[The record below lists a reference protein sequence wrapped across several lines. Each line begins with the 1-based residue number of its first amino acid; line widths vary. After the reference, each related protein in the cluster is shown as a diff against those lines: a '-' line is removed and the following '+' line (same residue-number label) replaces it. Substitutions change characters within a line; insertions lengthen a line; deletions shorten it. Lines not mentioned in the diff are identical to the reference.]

1 MTTPRHRP
9 ARAAITALALL
20 ALVITPTYGADGT
33 LPNGTPISV
42 TIDDPTTGDEFIV
55 PAGSATTDVPVSGTA
70 SVGEGEPDATFIY
83 VIDVSF
89 SSLNASGGNCG
100 GDRNGDGTANSIL
113 DCEIAFI
120 LALNAAAVTEGSVD
134 EVSVVVYGEEG
145 AVGDMAPDA
154 GDQLITAPDAGSNLA
169 TVAGSA
175 FTSICVAGL
184 SQFAARDVGCD
195 GTDFAAGLTGVST
208 ALGASTNGTNI
219 VLFMSDG
226 LSNQGDA
233 EFDAALDAVSGTG
246 AVAQT
251 IAVGELSG
259 CTGGSAGT
267 LQEIADETGGSC
279 TFVENPEDLPDLIP
293 DLIGSTLDSLTL
305 SVDAGAPA
313 AIPNSEID
321 PDLPQTGPANVT
333 YATTATGL
341 APGARQLCVTANGTD
356 VGGAGSVTEC
366 ETVFLFQ
373 ISLAPSDATNE
384 LGTPGQTHSVTA
396 TIAGEPGTVG
406 GRLVSF
412 SIASGPNAGEVSDP
426 GECSPNADCTTDAS
440 GQVTWTY
447 TATQGPLG
455 LGDDDIAACFTVAGG
470 ATDCAGAVKHWV
482 DTTPPLPACSETT
495 NPSGANVPPAGSSLP
510 NHSGQNEDGFY
521 ELTATDAVDPD
532 PEIFVL
538 DGGSGTVFGPFASGT
553 RIKYTEANRAPTQ
566 RPMGGPGSAVAWHIW
581 GTGDA
586 FVYAVD
592 DDGNASDP
600 VACLVPPQPK

>member
-1 MTTPRHRP
+1 MITSRPTT
-9 ARAAITALALL
+9 ARAVITTLALL
-20 ALVITPTYGADGT
+20 ALVITPTYSADAT

-55 PAGSATTDVPVSGTA
+55 PSGSATTDVPVSGTA
-70 SVGEGEPDATFIY
+70 SVGEGEPDATFVY

-89 SSLNASGGNCG
+89 SALTASGGNCG
-100 GDRNGDGTANSIL
+100 GDRNGDGLSDTII

-120 LALNAAAVTEGSVD
+120 LELNAAAVAEGSVD

-154 GDQLITAPDAGSNLA
+154 GDQLITPPDEGTNLA

-175 FTSICVAGL
+175 FTSDCAAGL
-184 SQFAARDVGCD
+184 TQFALRDVGCD
-195 GTDFAAGLTGVST
+195 GTDFAAGLTAVST

-219 VLFMSDG
+219 VIFMSDG
-226 LSNQGDA
+226 LSNQGGGA
-233 EFDAALDAVSGTG
+233 FAGALAAVVGTG
-246 AVAQT
+246 AVAQS
-251 IAVGELSG
+251 IAVGGGSS
-259 CTGGSAGT
+259 CTGGTDGT
-267 LQEIADETGGSC
+267 LQEIADDTGGTC
-279 TFVENPEDLPDLIP
+279 TAVADPENLPDLIP

-305 SVDAGAPA
+305 SVDGGAEA

-321 PDLPQTGPANVT
+321 PDLPQTGPASVT

-341 APGARQLCVTANGTD
+341 APGARLLCVTANGTD

-366 ETVFLFQ
+366 ETVYLFQ
-373 ISLAPSDATNE
+373 ISLTPAEATNE

-412 SIASGPNAGEVSDP
+412 SIGSGPNAGQVSDP
-426 GECSPNADCTTDAS
+426 GECSPNLDCTTDAS
-440 GQVTWTY
+440 GSVTWTY
-447 TATQGPLG
+447 TAAQGPTG
-455 LGDDDIAACFTVAGG
+455 LGDDAISACFTVAGG

-482 DTTPPLPACSETT
+482 DTTPPLPACTETT
-495 NPSGANVPPAGSSLP
+495 NPAGGNVPRAGSSLP
-510 NHSGQNEDGFY
+510 NHPGQNEDGFY

-532 PEIFVL
+532 PEIFVM
-538 DGGSGTVFGPFASGT
+538 DDGSGTVFGPFASGT
-553 RIKYTEANRAPTQ
+553 RIKYTESNRAPTQ

-586 FVYAVD
+586 LVFAID

>member
-1 MTTPRHRP
+1 MITSRTTT
-9 ARAAITALALL
+9 ARAVITALALL
-20 ALVITPTYGADGT
+20 ALVITPTYAVDAT

-42 TIDDPTTGDEFIV
+42 TIDDPATGDEFIV
-55 PAGSATTDVPVSGTA
+55 PGGAATTDVPVSGTA
-70 SVGEGEPDATFIY
+70 SVGEGEPDATFVY

-89 SSLNASGGNCG
+89 SALNPSGGDCG
-100 GDRNGDGTANSIL
+100 GDRNGDGASNTII
-113 DCEIAFI
+113 DCEIAFV
-120 LALNAAAVTEGSVD
+120 LELNAAAVAEGSVD

-154 GDQLITAPDAGSNLA
+154 GDQLITAPDAGTNLA
-169 TVAGSA
+169 TVASSA
-175 FTSICVAGL
+175 FTSDCTAGL
-184 SQFAARDVGCD
+184 SQFAARNVGCD
-195 GTDFAAGLTGVST
+195 GTDFAAGLTAVST

-219 VLFMSDG
+219 VIFMSDG
-226 LSNQGDA
+226 LSNQGGGA
-233 EFDAALDAVSGTG
+233 FAGALSAVVGTG
-246 AVAQT
+246 AVAQS
-251 IAVGELSG
+251 IAVG
-259 CTGGSAGT
+259 GGSSCSGGTDGT
-267 LQEIADETGGSC
+267 LQQIADDTGGSC
-279 TFVENPEDLPDLIP
+279 TAVAAPANLPDLIP

-305 SVDAGAPA
+305 SVDGGAEAP
-313 AIPNSEID
+313 IPNSEID
-321 PDLPQTGPANVT
+321 PDLPQTGPASVT

-341 APGARQLCVTANGTD
+341 APGARVLCVTANGTD

-366 ETVFLFQ
+366 ETVYLFQ
-373 ISLAPSDATNE
+373 ISLAPAEATNE

-412 SIASGPNAGEVSDP
+412 SIASGPNAGQVSDA

-440 GQVTWTY
+440 GSVTWTY
-447 TATQGPLG
+447 TAAQGPTG
-455 LGDDDIAACFTVAGG
+455 LGDDAISACFTVLGG

-482 DTTPPLPACSETT
+482 DTTAPLPACTETT
-495 NPSGANVPPAGSSLP
+495 NPSGGNVPRAGSNLP
-510 NHSGQNEDGFY
+510 NHKGQNEDGFY

-532 PEIFVL
+532 PEIFVM

-553 RIKYTEANRAPTQ
+553 RIKYTEANRAPAQ

-586 FVYAVD
+586 LVFAVD